1 MAVQEITVRLLSGE
15 HLNVEVRSCNGYALY
30 RAVRMALPD
39 EIRPYDVHEMTLFL
53 QGEMVP
59 KGYETIVLSEE
70 TYDLLIDAVRYE
82 VWLDDNGYDARI
94 IRNARII
101 QNTKTY
107 HFFEMVVECIGEED
121 VLKTIRFPLL
131 FDPDTGGYYD
141 LDGVEQ
147 EQIGRMMYVELPE
160 DAREITGAEIISVLM
175 SHLMEK
181 VSPSVSGEAYLRDEL
196 ELQITVLEEM

>member
-70 TYDLLIDAVRYE
+70 TYDLLVDAVRYE
-82 VWLDDNGYDARI
+82 VWLDDKEYDARTN
-94 IRNARII
+94 RNA
-101 QNTKTY
+101 KTY
-107 HFFEMVVECIGEED
+107 HFFEVVVECIGEEEE
-121 VLKTIRFPLL
+121 KSIRFPLL

-141 LDGVEQ
+141 LDGVDQ
-147 EQIGRMMYVELPE
+147 EQDGDEVYVELPE
-160 DAREITGAEIISVLM
+160 DAREMTGVEIISVLM
-175 SHLMEK
+175 SHLRERE
-181 VSPSVSGEAYLRDEL
+181 SPSVAGEAYLRDEL
-196 ELQITVLEEM
+196 ELHIIQGEDM